1 MATTL
6 NELTRLLDNLGWKHR
21 PTPSEKNGNEGK
33 VYTGFPTETYLDADG
48 DKFIN
53 IVFAVQEDGELVKV
67 IIPRLYNC
75 IHPGHRKAFFEA
87 AIRKTF
93 EKKLCFYD
101 YDHRDGEIRM
111 VLDIPL
117 EDAVLTE
124 KQIKRVVSGMV
135 RLVDVNDSD
144 IRAAV
149 ELGRL
154 PVIDYQSDLSYEIS
168 QMSVDQQ
175 LQLLVNIKKSSRD
188 SSAQ

>member
-6 NELTRLLDNLGWKHR
+6 NELAEILDKLGWKYNSK
-21 PTPSEKNGNEGK
+21 PSEKKDNEGTI
-33 VYTGFPTETYLDADG
+33 YTGFPTETYLDADG

-53 IVFAVQEDGELVKV
+53 VVFSVQEGGELVKV
-67 IIPRLYNC
+67 LIPKLYEC
-75 IHPGHRKAFFEA
+75 IHPGHRKAFFET
-87 AIRKTF
+87 AIRKTY

-124 KQIKRVVSGMV
+124 KQIKRVVSSTV
-135 RLVDVNDSD
+135 RLVDINDND

-149 ELGRL
+149 EDGRL
-154 PVIDYQSDLSYEIS
+154 PVTDYQSDLSYEIS
-168 QMSVDQQ
+168 KMSVDQQ
-175 LQLLVNIKKSSRD
+175 LQLLVDVKKRSRE
-188 SSAQ
+188 

>member
-6 NELTRLLDNLGWKHR
+6 TALAKLLDNLGWKHK
-21 PTPSEKNGNEGK
+21 PKPAEKNDKEGRI
-33 VYTGFPTETYLDADG
+33 YTGFPTESYLDSDG

-53 IVFAVQEDGELVKV
+53 VVFSVQENGELVK
-67 IIPRLYNC
+67 IIVPRLYNC
-75 IHPGHRKAFFEA
+75 IHPGNRKAFFET

-124 KQIKRVVSGMV
+124 KQVKRIVSGMV
-135 RLVDVNDSD
+135 RLVDVNDPD

-149 ELGRL
+149 EQGRL

-175 LQLLVNIKKSSRD
+175 LQLLVDIKKSSRE
-188 SSAQ
+188 SSAP

>member
-6 NELTRLLDNLGWKHR
+6 NELIELLDKLGWKHK
-21 PTPSEKNGNEGK
+21 PKPSEKKENEGT
-33 VYTGFPTETYLDADG
+33 VYTGFPTETYLDKDG

-53 IVFAVQEDGELVKV
+53 VVFSVQEGGELIK
-67 IIPRLYNC
+67 IITPHLYEC
-75 IHPGHRKAFFEA
+75 IHSVHRKAFFET
-87 AIRKTF
+87 AIRKTY

-117 EDAVLTE
+117 EDAKLTE

-135 RLVDVNDSD
+135 RLVDVNDAD

-149 ELGRL
+149 EEGRL
-154 PVIDYQSDLSYEIS
+154 PVTDYQSDLRHEIS
-168 QMSVDQQ
+168 KMSVDQQ
-175 LQLLVNIKKSSRD
+175 LQLLVDVKKRGIE
-188 SSAQ
+188 